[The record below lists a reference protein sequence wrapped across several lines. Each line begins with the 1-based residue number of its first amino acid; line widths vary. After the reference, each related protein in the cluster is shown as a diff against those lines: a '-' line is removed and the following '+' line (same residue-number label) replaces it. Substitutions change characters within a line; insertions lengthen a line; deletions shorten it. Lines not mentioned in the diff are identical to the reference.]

1 MEDSLRDI
9 GLSKN
14 EAKIYLAVAEIGST
28 AIGNIAKKIKIHR
41 TNVYDAIEGLVKRG
55 LVSYI
60 IKDKVKYFQLT
71 SPDNLL
77 NMIREKEDKVRAILP
92 KLTLLND
99 LAPKSES
106 QVLEGLQAAKR
117 VMDGFLKH
125 KEPILVMG
133 VSLNVAEIIGPFLEN
148 FHRRRIKDK
157 IVMRHIY
164 NTDAH
169 KRIKILNNMDYTE
182 VRVLPSKYNS
192 PVATN
197 IVGDEIALILWSKN
211 PIIMRIKNKVIADAY
226 KNYFEML
233 WSNARKV

>member
-1 MEDSLRDI
+1 MENNLRDI

-14 EAKIYLAVAEIGST
+14 EAKIYIAVAELGST
-28 AIGNIAKKIKIHR
+28 AIGDIAKKIKIHR
-41 TNVYDAIEGLVKRG
+41 TNVYDAIEGLVKKG
-55 LVSYI
+55 LVSHI

-99 LAPKSES
+99 MAPKSES
-106 QVLEGLQAAKR
+106 QVLEGLPAAKR

-133 VSLNVAEIIGPFLEN
+133 VALNVAELIGPFLTN
-148 FHRRRIKDK
+148 FHTRRIKEK

-169 KRIKILNNMDYTE
+169 ARIRKLNKMAYTE
-182 VRVLPSKYNS
+182 IRVLPSKYDS

-197 IVGDEIALILWSKN
+197 IVGDEVALILWSKN
-211 PIIMRIKNKVIADAY
+211 PIIMRIRNKVIADAY
-226 KNYFEML
+226 KNYFEIL
-233 WSNARKV
+233 WTNAKRI